1 MNIIV
6 TGASRGIGFETVR
19 SLAGNPD
26 MRILAIARNIKNL
39 RRLKSCCASLPSGND
54 VNILATDL
62 SQNDRLQAEVIPMIQ
77 KMFSKLDIL
86 INNAGYLV
94 NKPFNQ
100 INEHELEMTL
110 KVNFMVPWQMIQSL
124 SGLLIKAGK
133 AHVINISSIG
143 GMQGSVKFPGLSA
156 YSCAKGALGI
166 LTECLAVEF
175 NNTGVAFNCL
185 ALGAV
190 QTEMF
195 GQAFPGYSAPLKPA
209 EMAAFI
215 TDFAIHGSTYFN
227 GKILPVSVSTP

>member
-6 TGASRGIGFETVR
+6 TGASRGIGFEIVR
-19 SLAGNPD
+19 SLAGNPG
-26 MRILAIARNIKNL
+26 MKILALARNIKDL
-39 RRLKSCCASLPSGND
+39 RTLKSSCASLPSGSD

-62 SQNDRLQAEVIPMIQ
+62 AQNDKFQAEVIPVIQ
-77 KMFSKLDIL
+77 KMFDKLNIL

-100 INEHELEMTL
+100 INENELEMTL
-110 KVNFMVPWQMIQSL
+110 KVNFMVPWQLIQSL
-124 SGLLIKAGK
+124 SDLLIKAGK

-156 YSCAKGALGI
+156 YSSAKGALAI
-166 LTECLAVEF
+166 LTECLAAEF
-175 NNTGVAFNCL
+175 NKTGVAFNCL

-195 GQAFPGYSAPLKPA
+195 RQAFPGYSAPLKPA
-209 EMAAFI
+209 EIASFI
-215 TDFAIHGSTYFN
+215 ADFAIHGNTYFN